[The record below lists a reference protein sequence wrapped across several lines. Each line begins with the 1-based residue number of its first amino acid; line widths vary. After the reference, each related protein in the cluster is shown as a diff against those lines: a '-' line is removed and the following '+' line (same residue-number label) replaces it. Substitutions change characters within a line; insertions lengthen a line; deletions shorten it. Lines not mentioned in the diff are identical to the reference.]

1 MKLKYLVLFLTLVI
15 AIVGCKSNDD
25 GAVIEQ
31 LATIRDGANVGGY
44 ASCGWIIEFENGF
57 GSVVVPESIAP
68 EFQQDQLEVLVIV
81 TNSLELADCTSR
93 SERKVRVVS
102 IRAAN

>member
-1 MKLKYLVLFLTLVI
+1 MKLKYLVLFLTLAI

-25 GAVIEQ
+25 GTVVEQ
-31 LATIRDGANVGGY
+31 IATVRDGANVAGFE
-44 ASCGWIIEFENGF
+44 SCGWVIEFNNSF
-57 GSVVVPESIAP
+57 GSIVVPESIDP